1 MVFATVEDQWRPS
14 RALVLLDLA
23 DIDHVVSCVM
33 ACDGPAL
40 ERGNSTLQDR
50 DSRNTLYYLR
60 SRELVLGGRRE
71 LP

>member
-1 MVFATVEDQWRPS
+1 MPLPCPRTS
-14 RALVLLDLA
+14 RLA

-40 ERGNSTLQDR
+40 ERGNGNGTLQDR
-50 DSRNTLYYLR
+50 DSRNTLYCFR
-60 SRELVLGGRRE
+60 SRELVLGRRRE